1 MASTTATTETEPST
15 PIGVHRLVKYGLLA
29 MLAASATNALVGLIA
44 LAISDS
50 AAGFG
55 GLGWGPI
62 IGFSALAA
70 VGATGIYGV
79 LTRYSNRPNRSFAIV
94 ATVVLV
100 LSYLPFNRPPEGLA
114 GAPGSVFVTLGVMHV
129 TAAVAIVGVL
139 MRAPNRDEESP

>member
-1 MASTTATTETEPST
+1 MASTAATTETETST
-15 PIGVHRLVKYGLLA
+15 SIGVHRLVKYGLLA
-29 MLAASATNALVGLIA
+29 VLAASATNALVGLIA
-44 LAISDS
+44 LAVSDS

-70 VGATGIYGV
+70 VGAAGVYGV
-79 LTRYSNRPNRSFAIV
+79 LTRYSNRPNRSFAII
-94 ATVVLV
+94 ATVVLA

-114 GAPGSVFVTLGVMHV
+114 GAPQSVFVTLGVMHV

-139 MRAPNRDEESP
+139 TRTPKPEVDSQ